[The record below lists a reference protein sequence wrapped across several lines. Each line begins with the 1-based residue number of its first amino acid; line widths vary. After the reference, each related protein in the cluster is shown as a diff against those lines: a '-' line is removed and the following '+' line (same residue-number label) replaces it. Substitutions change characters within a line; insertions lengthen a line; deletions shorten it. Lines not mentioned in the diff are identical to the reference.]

1 LPVKDD
7 STISIFADQPKDIQK
22 MCSTVDE
29 TKNRIKCSDIA
40 WQSGALPVS
49 ETPQSESSEIVI
61 STVLSW

>member
-49 ETPQSESSEIVI
+49 ETPQSES
-61 STVLSW
+61 